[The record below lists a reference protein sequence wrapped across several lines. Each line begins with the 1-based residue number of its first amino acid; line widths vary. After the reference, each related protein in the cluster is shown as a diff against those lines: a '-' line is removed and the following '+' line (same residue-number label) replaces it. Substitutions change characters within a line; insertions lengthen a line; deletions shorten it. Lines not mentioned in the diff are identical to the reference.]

1 MNQKDSKYYYELVK
15 DTIIL
20 ASMEYFFTSK
30 REYGVISGT
39 TAAIVWGFSNVW
51 PEKINLTFPK
61 SRISMDARSE
71 EFSCK
76 QLIESK
82 YNIGIVELRWN
93 SSLIRI
99 YNPERTII
107 DIIKEESDFFD
118 DITVS
123 TLKKFFREFDYD
135 QKKLYEYARIF
146 NISTELRIIENL
158 LTSN

>member
-1 MNQKDSKYYYELVK
+1 MNQKDSKFYYEHVK

-20 ASMEYFFTSK
+20 ASMEYFFTNK

-61 SRISMDARSE
+61 SKISGDARTE

-82 YNIGIVELRWN
+82 YNIGIVELKWN

-99 YNPERTII
+99 YDPERTII

-146 NISTELRIIENL
+146 NVAKELKICQSLIGAM
-158 LTSN
+158 